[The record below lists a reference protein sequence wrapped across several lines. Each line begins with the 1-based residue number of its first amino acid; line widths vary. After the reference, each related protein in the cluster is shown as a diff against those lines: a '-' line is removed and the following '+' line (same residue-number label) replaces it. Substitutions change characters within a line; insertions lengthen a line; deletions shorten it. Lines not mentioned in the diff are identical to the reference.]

1 MTLDV
6 SVFEIAAALKC
17 FALNKQEKL
26 DNECKPAFAAVP
38 VVLEAVLSDGTL
50 EITFLWASR
59 NGLGFSP
66 LKQPSFV

>member
-1 MTLDV
+1 MTLNV
-6 SVFEIAAALKC
+6 SVFEIVAALKC

-26 DNECKPAFAAVP
+26 DNECKTAFAAVP
-38 VVLEAVLSDGTL
+38 VLEAILSDGTL

-59 NGLGFSP
+59 NGLGFSS